1 MLSSSCED
9 PPQYH
14 TVPRTVIWSLLWI
27 AIIGAYIPQYSRIRT
42 DGTKGISPYYILN
55 HGLFST
61 TTLALRF
68 SHSVFYVTFNC
79 VVSGELEGWKGYS
92 ASLDFIAVFVQWACA
107 MVLFAVYVRHRTP
120 AVLPDQAPV
129 RRLSDWAPEE
139 MHEHKLTSDK
149 MRRILIA
156 YSAVTLPIS
165 LVLLFFNGHPYFQ
178 QDRPRTVFYVVFW
191 SIWIAFLCAMDAF
204 LVAFQFIKQLKTF
217 GRLRTRGAL
226 SIVSVFAL
234 SVVLILLALTQF
246 FRSRGNISLP
256 REHHVSFG
264 RFLQLFGWVYGCVS
278 VDVMYLVAGLGY
290 LVLLQLCLVFDWND
304 LFGTRFAP
312 HALLRQSD
320 GGHLTCALTAIC
332 TLIAV
337 SLSGMSVADFY
348 MHRLNHGHTYE
359 FPDGDPTCIG
369 YNPELQPD
377 DLCWELNA
385 TEMGYRRKTK
395 IVDGMPLS
403 PQPGTAVVEAA

>member
-42 DGTKGISPYYILN
+42 EGTKGISPYYILN

-68 SHSVFYVTFNC
+68 SHSVFYMTFNC
-79 VVSGELEGWKGYS
+79 VVSGELQGWKGYS

-107 MVLFAVYVRHRTP
+107 MVLYGASLSMKCRERLIRGLRFAVYVRHRTP

-149 MRRILIA
+149 MRKILIA

-178 QDRPRTVFYVVFW
+178 LDRPHTVFYVVFW

-204 LVAFQFIKQLKTF
+204 LVAFQFIKQLKTV

-264 RFLQLFGWVYGCVS
+264 RFLQLFGWVYGC
-278 VDVMYLVAGLGY
+278 
-290 LVLLQLCLVFDWND
+290 
-304 LFGTRFAP
+304 
-312 HALLRQSD
+312 
-320 GGHLTCALTAIC
+320 HLTL
-332 TLIAV
+332 
-337 SLSGMSVADFY
+337 
-348 MHRLNHGHTYE
+348 
-359 FPDGDPTCIG
+359 
-369 YNPELQPD
+369 
-377 DLCWELNA
+377 W
-385 TEMGYRRKTK
+385 
-395 IVDGMPLS
+395 
-403 PQPGTAVVEAA
+403 